1 MASLQDSSEAELASK
16 ITIMSYTCQEFESRL
31 MSWRGQLG
39 REKAIDYQDQLYW
52 EEPSMLYH
60 TLPVDS
66 SARIFPT
73 FFCFQNL
80 DIAQQLVLH
89 WAGLMFMHLSQYRSE
104 QGVQRLDVDLPSLY
118 STDVER
124 AAVAA
129 KCMELSINI
138 TKSLEY
144 FVHPDMGLTALE
156 FLGLPVNLVF
166 GYLTTRN
173 AKERFWFNVIYD
185 RLSAMSPGFGDLM
198 KAMAY
203 QGGGGKAFNQLVL
216 QRNYDPAKYEDG
228 CEENNARI
236 RT

>member
-1 MASLQDSSEAELASK
+1 
-16 ITIMSYTCQEFESRL
+16 
-31 MSWRGQLG
+31 
-39 REKAIDYQDQLYW
+39 
-52 EEPSMLYH
+52 MLYH